1 MTKEFCFSIL
11 PYRTVSK
18 EVGPVLNTKENIVRT
33 ALALFLQKGYERTS
47 LNDIAREVGIS
58 KPAIYH
64 YFKNKDE
71 LIHEVLTLFFEEMGK
86 WSKSRFESC
95 ETLKDLLRAF
105 FQSLKSF
112 HEVADILL
120 GERKRKVSYSFLE
133 FFLAASRKDPSIRK
147 RIEDGFL
154 LTRGFLKDR
163 LLKAQKKGEIRKDID
178 CETFAFQIHALIEG
192 TGLISYLD
200 KSVDIETIGDKMFDN
215 IWKMLKK

>member
-1 MTKEFCFSIL
+1 MTT
-11 PYRTVSK
+11 R
-18 EVGPVLNTKENIVRT
+18 ENIVKT
-33 ALALFLQKGYERTS
+33 ALALFLRKGYEKTS

-71 LIHEVLTLFFEEMGK
+71 LIHQVLTLFFEEMRK

-112 HEVADILL
+112 REVAGILL
-120 GERKRKVSYSFLE
+120 GERKKKVSYSFLE
-133 FFLAASRKDPSIRK
+133 LFLATSRKDPSIRK
-147 RIEDGFL
+147 RIEEGFL
-154 LTRGFLKDR
+154 LTRKFLKDQLVR
-163 LLKAQKKGEIRKDID
+163 AQRSGEIRKDID

-200 KSVDIETIGDKMFDN
+200 KSVDIETIGDRMFSN
-215 IWKMLKK
+215 IWKMLKM

>member
-1 MTKEFCFSIL
+1 LS
-11 PYRTVSK
+11 
-18 EVGPVLNTKENIVRT
+18 TKENIVRV
-33 ALALFLQKGYERTS
+33 ALGLFLQSGYERTS

-64 YFKNKDE
+64 YFTNKDE

-86 WSKSRFESC
+86 WTKSRFESC
-95 ETLKDLLRAF
+95 ETLKDLLQVF

-112 HEVADILL
+112 REVADILL
-120 GERKRKVSYSFLE
+120 GERKKKASYSFLE
-133 FFLAASRKDPSIRK
+133 LFLAAGRKDPSIQK

-163 LLKAQKKGEIRKDID
+163 LLKAQRKGVIRKDID
-178 CETFAFQIHALIEG
+178 CETLAFQIHALIEG

-215 IWKMLKK
+215 IWRMLKK

>member
-1 MTKEFCFSIL
+1 M
-11 PYRTVSK
+11 
-18 EVGPVLNTKENIVRT
+18 NTKENIVRT

-47 LNDIAREVGIS
+47 LTDIAREVGIS

-105 FQSLKSF
+105 LQSLKSF

-120 GERKRKVSYSFLE
+120 GERKKKASYSFLE
-133 FFLAASRKDPSIRK
+133 LFLAAGRKDPSIRK